1 MKKRL
6 IIGALLLSICGCES
20 MNNTEK
26 GIVGGGLV
34 GGGLGT
40 LVGAAAGRPGLG
52 AAVGAGLGAGLGGL
66 AGKAEDRADARADAR
81 ARAFANAHPPVTLQ
95 DVVQMTH
102 QHIPE
107 DIILR
112 QMDTT
117 HSYYNLQV
125 ADITYLRQNGV
136 SDRVIGVM
144 QSRRPPMV
152 QYVRPVGGAV
162 YVYEPPPPP
171 VSVGVGIGYNVGHRR
186 HHHWH

>member
-1 MKKRL
+1 MKKKL
-6 IIGALLLSICGCES
+6 VIGVLLAALSGCES

-26 GIVGGGLV
+26 GVVTGGLL

-40 LVGAAAGRPGLG
+40 LFGAAAGRPGLG

-66 AGKAEDRADARADAR
+66 AGKAEDRADARAEAR
-81 ARAFANAHPPVTLQ
+81 TRAFANAHPPVTLQ

-107 DIILR
+107 HLIL
-112 QMDTT
+112 QQIETT
-117 HSYYNLQV
+117 QSYYNLQV
-125 ADITYLRQNGV
+125 PDITYLRQNGV

-144 QSRRPPMV
+144 QTRRPPMV
-152 QYVRPVGGAV
+152 QYVRPVGGCV

-171 VSVGVGIGYNVGHRR
+171 VSVGVGIGYNVAPRR